1 MNLRRVWRYLL
12 RQQSNLA
19 KIKKRKPP
27 ILIYSTSRIM
37 TKIDEMAR
45 TDENINRISQGIQKE
60 HCHVMYEYLLDVVRR
75 EFY

>member
-1 MNLRRVWRYLL
+1 
-12 RQQSNLA
+12 
-19 KIKKRKPP
+19 
-27 ILIYSTSRIM
+27 M